1 MTGIW
6 VIFVWALVSLIFLL
20 KIPAIRSFLTTLRRM
35 SVFGMIC
42 TVLCFCFFADVSYT
56 KDGATTNQAVSQAL
70 APFIQNSEDVVLSG
84 TASVALETLPLPSW
98 WNDDSTDAD
107 GDGIPDLWEKWT
119 HGNRAVADSDIDRDD
134 DGLTDLEEFQNQT
147 DPRTADTDGDS
158 FSDAFEVANGMNPVV
173 SEDFT
178 PDEPDLNHNGLPDI
192 WEQAGYYSS
201 FQDADHDGFD
211 DSYEAFSLPA
221 ASDDNFD
228 VLVDVYTTRSAELT
242 WESEGEWGSLL
253 ILPTVGTS
261 VKLRLP
267 FGVDTELK
275 LLPAPYATD
284 PPPGEL
290 WKSRMRLSFIPRTG
304 QSNVGNALVSSS
316 GGIAHKIVNLESMIV
331 RFSNPL
337 AASGFQTLSLT
348 DAGAIGLNIEIKAG
362 SFEVYCDDKYHG
374 IGDNVG
380 PFIVTN
386 QVGMGACTYNWHSE
400 YGTMY
405 PDSGL
410 ESDLTV
416 EQLPVFSTEKITV
429 VTTAELDS
437 ETCIEVTT
445 SVEKCYQQ
453 EFSARLSTDNF
464 SPHLFE
470 TNWISV
476 DVPGCEHIPPLGWLE
491 IEVERETIGEMQH
504 VAYVDLDG
512 ATPTLDRY
520 LDTSELGGEK
530 LSFAW
535 DGIATE
541 GAASADAPDVFT
553 LGTGSFRRA
562 LLQVI
567 SGEPVPPPY
576 YTVSV
581 RLWNSGKSEVINEC
595 SETVYVPQVVK
606 IEMTDEAYEEFKK
619 EILYPGT
626 FYPHLLGDPDAVGC
640 ESNIV
645 LYAGCTDRTKA
656 EVLAQIAALAQFL
669 YHGNVNVRFTS
680 GGVAGSYKTV
690 HVQCDHSD
698 DAPLG
703 RAITRP
709 VVFPSAVPFGTA
721 YVNMNIVRMDS
732 SEEKYYYENGPMSS
746 TEAAACEVPS
756 LFPFLPDNLAHA
768 VASTVAHETGHLLGL
783 VNKGYLG
790 GTAKKHNWNTV
801 INGWMMNA
809 GGYTPSVYHLG
820 SHSNRMRIWKP
831 LNAQYLQFILPKGDL

>member
-1 MTGIW
+1 MAT
-6 VIFVWALVSLIFLL
+6 ALLL
-20 KIPAIRSFLTTLRRM
+20 M
-35 SVFGMIC
+35 
-42 TVLCFCFFADVSYT
+42 
-56 KDGATTNQAVSQAL
+56 
-70 APFIQNSEDVVLSG
+70 G
-84 TASVALETLPLPSW
+84 T
-98 WNDDSTDAD
+98 ST
-107 GDGIPDLWEKWT
+107 E
-119 HGNRAVADSDIDRDD
+119 
-134 DGLTDLEEFQNQT
+134 
-147 DPRTADTDGDS
+147 
-158 FSDAFEVANGMNPVV
+158 M
-173 SEDFT
+173 
-178 PDEPDLNHNGLPDI
+178 
-192 WEQAGYYSS
+192 
-201 FQDADHDGFD
+201 
-211 DSYEAFSLPA
+211 
-221 ASDDNFD
+221 
-228 VLVDVYTTRSAELT
+228 VDVYTTRSAELT

-535 DGIATE
+535 DGIAQ
-541 GAASADAPDVFT
+541 SSLPLADHPDEFT
-553 LGTGSFRRA
+553 GPKGSFNRA
-562 LLQVI
+562 MPAVVA
-567 SGEPVPPPY
+567 GEPVPPPF
-576 YTVSV
+576 YTLTV
-581 RLWNSGKSEVINEC
+581 RLWNANKSQVVKM
-595 SETVYVPQVVK
+595 ETWRIYIPQVVN
-606 IEMTDEAYEEFKK
+606 
-619 EILYPGT
+619 L
-626 FYPHLLGDPDAVGC
+626 
-640 ESNIV
+640 
-645 LYAGCTDRTKA
+645 
-656 EVLAQIAALAQFL
+656 
-669 YHGNVNVRFTS
+669 
-680 GGVAGSYKTV
+680 
-690 HVQCDHSD
+690 
-698 DAPLG
+698 
-703 RAITRP
+703 
-709 VVFPSAVPFGTA
+709 VPFGGEDVFREPVYSTGTNAPVHVALYTGCEVAEAEAVLARLPAMTMAFMSPDVNLRIVMADRVVGRHLSMLIVGESSRDIRRGDASAFSSRNECPYGDTVIYIEGFKKSLKRNYDGMLGGNNDVIPIPMTPEQFAKYIAPTIAHEIGHGLGLVDPKWLHATPPGRQGNHNETLTRVRIMDKGGLKYVGHRLNPSGTA
-721 YVNMNIVRMDS
+721 YW
-732 SEEKYYYENGPMSS
+732 
-746 TEAAACEVPS
+746 
-756 LFPFLPDNLAHA
+756 LPDNLR
-768 VASTVAHETGHLLGL
+768 
-783 VNKGYLG
+783 YLRF
-790 GTAKKHNWNTV
+790 V
-801 INGWMMNA
+801 
-809 GGYTPSVYHLG
+809 
-820 SHSNRMRIWKP
+820 
-831 LNAQYLQFILPKGDL
+831 LPRGE